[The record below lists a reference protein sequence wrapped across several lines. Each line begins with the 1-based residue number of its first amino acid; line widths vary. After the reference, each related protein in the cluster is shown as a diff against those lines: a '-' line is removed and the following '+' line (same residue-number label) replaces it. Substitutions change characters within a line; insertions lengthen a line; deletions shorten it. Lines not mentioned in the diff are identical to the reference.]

1 MAKTH
6 LTLTPD
12 HLLYLT
18 DLLSKGTLPVKVMK
32 RATALLELNQ
42 GKTFGAVAQT
52 LQVGYQTV
60 SNWAN
65 KYKTQQLRFLIDKPR
80 PGRPIEIDGSQQAK
94 LTALACSKAPHGHS
108 QWSLRLLA
116 DKAVEL
122 AYCQHLSHNQA
133 RLILKKTSYH
143 PTSSDSGAS
152 AKSIPST

>member
-6 LTLTPD
+6 LKLTSD

-52 LQVGYQTV
+52 LNVGYQTV
-60 SNWAN
+60 SAWAT
-65 KYKTQQLRFLIDKPR
+65 KYQTQQLGFLADKPR
-80 PGRPIEIDGSQQAK
+80 SGRPLEIDGIQQAK
-94 LTALACSKAPHGHS
+94 LTALACSQAPDGRS

-122 AYCQHLSHNQA
+122 AYCDHLSHNHA
-133 RLILKKTSYH
+133 RLILKKTTSH
-143 PTSSDSGAS
+143 PTLNANGV
-152 AKSIPST
+152 

>member
-32 RATALLELNQ
+32 RATALLELHQ
-42 GKTFGAVAQT
+42 GKTFGAVAKT
-52 LQVGYQTV
+52 LNMGYQTV
-60 SNWAN
+60 SAWAT
-65 KYKTQQLRFLIDKPR
+65 KYQTQQLGFLTDKPR
-80 PGRPIEIDGSQQAK
+80 SGRPLEIDGTQQAK
-94 LTALACSKAPHGHS
+94 LTALACSQAPDGRS

-122 AYCQHLSHNQA
+122 ACCEHLSHNQA
-133 RLILKKTSYH
+133 RLILKKMSYR
-143 PTSSDSGAS
+143 PISNDNGAS
-152 AKSIPST
+152 AKLPRST